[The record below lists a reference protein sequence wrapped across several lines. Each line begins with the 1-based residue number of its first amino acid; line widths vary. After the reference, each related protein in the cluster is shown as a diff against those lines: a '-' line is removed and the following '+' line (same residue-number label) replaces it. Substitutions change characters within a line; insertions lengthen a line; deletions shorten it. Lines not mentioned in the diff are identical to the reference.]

1 MVPLRCQLDKVTIK
15 NMYSL
20 PRIDDLFDQ
29 FKGGTYFSKIDFISS
44 YHQLKVRES
53 DILKTT
59 FRTKYGHYGFLV
71 MSLGLTNAP
80 SIFMDLMNR
89 VFKTHL
95 YISVIVFIDDIL
107 IYPMNEEDHASHSK

>member
-59 FRTKYGHYGFLV
+59 FRTKYGHYKFLV
-71 MSLGLTNAP
+71 MSFRWTNAP
-80 SIFMDLMNR
+80 ATFKDLMNR
-89 VFKTHL
+89 VFKPYL
-95 YISVIVFIDDIL
+95 DMFVIVFIGDIL
-107 IYPMNEEDHASHSK
+107 TY